1 MIRKANIS
9 DLDSCYRCIL
19 DAKKYL
25 KESGSTQWNDP
36 NDDYPNKDTILN
48 DIKNGTCYVYEDNDE
63 IFGMCVFIVGEDEN
77 YKIING
83 CWLSSQL
90 PYLTIHRIA
99 VRCDMRGKGVSTAL
113 LAYGINMMMEL
124 NLPSI
129 KVDTHILN
137 IPMQMLLK
145 HNGFIRCG
153 VITLKRSNFDNKREA
168 YEFVNPVFLVK

>member
-1 MIRKANIS
+1 MIRKATIH
-9 DLDSCYRCIL
+9 DLDSCYRCII

-48 DIKNGTCYVYEDNDE
+48 DITNGNCYLYEDNNE
-63 IFGMCVFIVGEDEN
+63 VLGICTYIIGVDEN
-77 YKIING
+77 YNQIDG
-83 CWLSSQL
+83 YWLSNQK

-99 VRCDMRGKGVSTAL
+99 LRSDMHKKGIAQAL
-113 LAYGINMMMEL
+113 IDFGIKMIKEH

-137 IPMQMLLK
+137 IPMQKLLEHK
-145 HNGFIRCG
+145 GFKRCG
-153 VITLKRSNFDNKREA
+153 EITLLRADFDNKREA
-168 YEFVNPVFLVK
+168 YEFLG